1 MHAQHDRSRPATAPS
16 EPILLHGDGRASLSG
31 AELLDFPAEDRTVT
45 VACASG
51 TRHTATWTG
60 IPIFDLFADV
70 GLDDETTHLVVE
82 SADGYRVCID
92 VYDALDAVLAYSR
105 DGTPIGEEHGYE
117 TRFIAPDID
126 GSRTVK
132 GVRAVEARALDPS
145 TDPESLED
153 ISKKP

>member
-1 MHAQHDRSRPATAPS
+1 MHAHHDRSRPATPLS
-16 EPILLHGDGRASLSG
+16 ESILVCGDSRVSLTGPELRGLAS
-31 AELLDFPAEDRTVT
+31 EDRTVT

-60 IPIFDLFADV
+60 VPVLDLFADA
-70 GLDDETTHLVVE
+70 GLDDETTHLLVE

-92 VYDALDAVLAYSR
+92 VYAALDAVVAYAR
-105 DGTPIGEEHGYE
+105 DGTPIDEEHDYE
-117 TRFIAPDID
+117 TRFIAPDVD

-132 GVRAVEARALDPS
+132 GVRAVEALALDPA

-153 ISKKP
+153 IFKKP

>member
-1 MHAQHDRSRPATAPS
+1 MHAQHDRSRSATAPT
-16 EPILLHGDGRASLSG
+16 EAILVRGDDRASLSG

-60 IPIFDLFADV
+60 VPVFDLFADV

-82 SADGYRVCID
+82 SDDGYRVCID
-92 VYDALDAVLAYSR
+92 VYDALDAVLAYAR
-105 DGTPIGEEHGYE
+105 DGTPIGEEYDYE
-117 TRFIAPDID
+117 TRFIAPEID

-132 GVRAVEARALDPS
+132 GVRAVEACVLDPS

>member
-1 MHAQHDRSRPATAPS
+1 MHAQHDRSGPVIPLS
-16 EPILLHGDGRASLSG
+16 EPILVRGDSSVTLSG
-31 AELLDFPAEDRTVT
+31 PELRGLPAEDRTVT

-60 IPIFDLFADV
+60 VPVLDLFEAA

-82 SADGYRVCID
+82 STDGYRVCID
-92 VYDALDAVLAYSR
+92 VYAALDAVVSYTR
-105 DGTPIGEEHGYE
+105 DGTPIGEEHDYE
-117 TRFIAPDID
+117 TRFIAPDVD

-132 GVRAVEARALDPS
+132 GVRAVEARALDPA

-153 ISKKP
+153 IFKKP